1 MKLISWRGGH
11 TRQSVHYERTE
22 NKEMMGG
29 GQIGRQASRQIGRQA
44 GIRERERG
52 MHLLCMSARR
62 RSSYVSRN
70 LLISFRSFSHFL
82 RFAVVTDAHQTTS
95 MRSKAKSMQGKVK

>member
-29 GQIGRQASRQIGRQA
+29 GQIGRQADRQASRQA
-44 GIRERERG
+44 LEREREE
-52 MHLLCMSARR
+52 CTC
-62 RSSYVSRN
+62 YVC
-70 LLISFRSFSHFL
+70 LHVDVL
-82 RFAVVTDAHQTTS
+82 RMFP
-95 MRSKAKSMQGKVK
+95 GIF